1 MTSCHSASGGSIP
14 RHASG
19 LDSKIC
25 AEVTHAVS
33 GMTRAEVNEIVKQ
46 IIPLYVDDLDK
57 KPIGKPFEEVYD
69 IDNVEPIPEWQGMY
83 DEVRDELIGLGL
95 PMDRIR
101 IPS

>member
-25 AEVTHAVS
+25 GEVTHAVR
-33 GMTRAEVNEIVKQ
+33 GMTHAEADEIVQQ
-46 IIPLYVDDLDK
+46 IIPLCVDELEK

-69 IDNVEPIPEWQGMY
+69 IDKVEPTAEWQGMY
-83 DEVRDELIGLGL
+83 DEVREELIKMGL
-95 PMDRIR
+95 PLDRIV
-101 IPS
+101 